1 VQIATNKRKAGGYIG
16 RGGSL
21 WYLRKLEVFGGNN
34 RQEISTTMI
43 SKEALEEL
51 LPKLE
56 QDRIEKTTAVND
68 PNKFGEAICAFAND
82 LAQNNQPG
90 YLIVGVR
97 DDGTKAGM
105 SITEANLQ
113 TLLSFRT
120 DGRIVPPPSMIVSKF
135 EYPDGELA
143 VVEVQPHFFPPVRF
157 NGRVCIRA
165 GIRRG
170 YANEADERILTEK
183 RTAFA
188 RSFDVLPCKGS
199 TIQDISI
206 ELFKLRYLPSA
217 IAADI
222 LAENGRDLKEQLAS
236 LKFYDLKE
244 DCPTY
249 AGILMFGTN
258 PRFFVPGA
266 YVQYV
271 RFTGED
277 ESSDFEYEHRFD
289 GDLTTQLGQM
299 ETFLKA
305 IVVKTVLPEL
315 GENYVSSYPLRAIK
329 ELLFNAIIH
338 KDYQSNAPIKFYEFS
353 DRIEISNAGG
363 LYGKARPDNFPN
375 ENDYRNPA
383 LAEAVKNLGYVNG
396 FNVGVKAALAALK
409 NNGSPAPEFI
419 TDQPVSFL
427 VKIFKRQ

>member
-1 VQIATNKRKAGGYIG
+1 MITKEQ
-16 RGGSL
+16 
-21 WYLRKLEVFGGNN
+21 LE
-34 RQEISTTMI
+34 Q
-43 SKEALEEL
+43 L
-51 LPKLE
+51 LPQLE
-56 QDRIEKTTAVND
+56 QDRIEKTISVND

-82 LAQNNQPG
+82 LANHNQPG
-90 YLIVGVR
+90 YLIVGAH
-97 DDGTKAGM
+97 DNGTKAGM
-105 SITEANLQ
+105 TISEQNLQ

-120 DGRIVPPPSMIVSKF
+120 DGRIVPPPSMVVTKF
-135 EYPDGELA
+135 DFPDGELA
-143 VVEVQPHFFPPVRF
+143 VVEVQPHFLPPVRF
-157 NGRVCIRA
+157 NGRVFIRA

-170 YANEADERILTEK
+170 IANEADERILTEK

-199 TIQDISI
+199 TLDDISL

-236 LKFYDLKE
+236 LKFFDMKE

-258 PRFFVPGA
+258 PRFFIPGA
-266 YVQYV
+266 SVQYV

-277 ESSDFEYEHRFD
+277 EASDFEYEHRFE

-299 ETFLKA
+299 EEFIKA
-305 IVVKTVLPEL
+305 NIVKVVLPEL
-315 GENYVSSYPLRAIK
+315 GGEYVSSYPLRAVK
-329 ELLFNAIIH
+329 ELLFNAVIH

-363 LYGKARPDNFPN
+363 LYGKARPENFPN

-383 LAEAVKNLGYVNG
+383 ISEAVKNLGYVNG
-396 FNVGVKAALAALK
+396 FNVGVKAAIAVLNK
-409 NNGSPAPEFI
+409 NGSPAPEFI
-419 TDQPVSFL
+419 KDQPTSFL
-427 VKIFKRQ
+427 VKILKRV

>member
-1 VQIATNKRKAGGYIG
+1 
-16 RGGSL
+16 
-21 WYLRKLEVFGGNN
+21 
-34 RQEISTTMI
+34 MI
-43 SKEALEEL
+43 SKEELEQL

-56 QDRIEKTTAVND
+56 QDRIEKTEAVND
-68 PNKFGEAICAFAND
+68 QKKFGEAICSFAND
-82 LAQNNQPG
+82 LANHNLPG
-90 YLIVGVR
+90 YLIVGAK

-105 SITEANLQ
+105 TITEQNLQ

-120 DGRIVPPPSMIVSKF
+120 DGRIVPPPSMVVSKF

-143 VVEVQPHFFPPVRF
+143 VVEVQPHFLPPVRF
-157 NGRVCIRA
+157 EGRVCVRA

-170 YANEADERILTEK
+170 IANEADERILTEK

-199 TIQDISI
+199 TLNDISI

-222 LAENGRDLKEQLAS
+222 LEENGRDLKEQLAS
-236 LKFYDLKE
+236 LKFYDLNE

-266 YVQYV
+266 FVQYV
-271 RFTGED
+271 RFQGED
-277 ESSDFEYEHRFD
+277 EASDFEYEHRFD

-299 ETFLKA
+299 EEFIKGV
-305 IVVKTVLPEL
+305 IVKTVLPEL
-315 GENYVSSYPLRAIK
+315 GGNYVSSYPLRAVK
-329 ELLFNAIIH
+329 ELLFNAVVH

-363 LYGKARPDNFPN
+363 LYGKARPENFPN
-375 ENDYRNPA
+375 ENDYRNPV
-383 LAEAVKNLGYVNG
+383 LSEAVKNLGFVNG
-396 FNVGVKAALAALK
+396 FNIGVKAAQAALDK
-409 NNGSPAPEFI
+409 NGSPSPEFI
-419 TDQPVSFL
+419 KDQATSFL
-427 VKIFKRQ
+427 VKIFKRR

>member
-1 VQIATNKRKAGGYIG
+1 
-16 RGGSL
+16 
-21 WYLRKLEVFGGNN
+21 
-34 RQEISTTMI
+34 MI
-43 SKEALEEL
+43 SKEDLEQL

-56 QDRIEKTTAVND
+56 QDRIEKTISVND
-68 PNKFGEAICAFAND
+68 ANKFGEAICAFAND
-82 LAQNNQPG
+82 LANHNQSG
-90 YLIVGVR
+90 YLIVGAN
-97 DDGTKAGM
+97 DNGTRAGM
-105 SITEANLQ
+105 NITEQNLQ

-120 DGRIVPPPSMIVSKF
+120 DGRIVPPPSMVVAKF
-135 EYPDGELA
+135 EYPDGDLA
-143 VVEVQPHFFPPVRF
+143 VVEVQPHFLPPVRF
-157 NGRVCIRA
+157 NGRVFIRA

-170 YANEADERILTEK
+170 IAHEADERILTEK

-199 TIQDISI
+199 TLDDISI

-266 YVQYV
+266 FVQYV
-271 RFTGED
+271 RFQGED
-277 ESSDFEYEHRFD
+277 ETSDFDFEHRFD

-299 ETFLKA
+299 EEFIKA
-305 IVVKTVLPEL
+305 NIVKTVLPEIG
-315 GENYVSSYPLRAIK
+315 GEYVSSYPLLAVK
-329 ELLFNAIIH
+329 ELLFNAVIH
-338 KDYQSNAPIKFYEFS
+338 KDYQSNGPIRFYEFS

-363 LYGKARPDNFPN
+363 LYGKARPENFPN

-383 LAEAVKNLGYVNG
+383 LSEAIKNLGYVNQ
-396 FNVGVKAALAALK
+396 FNVGVKRAKAALQK
-409 NNGSPAPEFI
+409 NGSPEPEFI
-419 TDQPVSFL
+419 NDQANSFL